1 MKPRVDEAMKLEM
14 EGFKRLTSVE
24 KALQIL
30 REVLE
35 KQEKK
40 DTEVLPLLESHGRV
54 CGEDIYAPFDIPSF
68 DRSAVDGYA
77 VIAEDTF
84 SASPSNPIE
93 LKIVGSLMPGDEPGS
108 LRIDKGEAVEVATG
122 APLPLNANAVIMA
135 EDAKEI
141 KPGLV
146 EVYKQVHPFQ
156 NVSRKGEDFK
166 MGELVVKRGTRI
178 KPWHIGA
185 LASLNISH
193 VKVFSKPRIGI
204 LSTGSELVELGSELK
219 PGKIV
224 NSSKIMLKAL
234 ISSCGGE
241 PVDLGTVE
249 DDVELISE
257 KIEDGLKN
265 CDALITTGGTSIG
278 RRDLVFLAVNL
289 IGKVLVHGLAMRP
302 GKPTGFGLV
311 RDKLVFMLS
320 GFPVAALIGFNL
332 FVKPTIEALLGT
344 RSEPSPKIVGRL
356 KRRVASLSGMRSY
369 VRVRLVKYGDSY
381 IVEPLRLTGSGLIST
396 LTEANGLLVIPEN
409 LEGYDEGEE
418 VEVELFDPV
427 IHGNQT

>member
-1 MKPRVDEAMKLEM
+1 MKLEM
-14 EGFKRLTSVE
+14 EGFKELTTVE
-24 KALQIL
+24 KALKIL
-30 REVLE
+30 GEILE

-40 DTEVLPLLESHGRV
+40 DTIEVPLMDSLGRV

-84 SASPSNPIE
+84 SASPYNPIE
-93 LKIVGSLMPGDEPGS
+93 IKIVGTLMPGDEVGS
-108 LRIDKGEAVEVATG
+108 LKINKGEAVEVATG
-122 APLPLNANAVIMA
+122 APLPLNANAVIMV
-135 EDAKEI
+135 EDAKNV
-141 KPGLV
+141 KPSSI
-146 EVYKQVHPFQ
+146 EVYKPVHPFQ
-156 NVSRKGEDFK
+156 NVSRRGEDFK
-166 MGELVVKRGTRI
+166 KGELIVRRGTRI

-185 LASLNISH
+185 LASFNISR
-193 VKVFSKPRIGI
+193 VRVFLKPKIGL

-224 NSSKIMLKAL
+224 NSSKTMLKAL
-234 ISSCGGE
+234 IDSCGGE
-241 PVDLGTVE
+241 PVDLGIVE
-249 DDVELISE
+249 DDVKQIVD
-257 KIEDGLKN
+257 KIEEGTKN
-265 CDALITTGGTSIG
+265 CDILITTGGTSIG
-278 RRDLVFLAVNL
+278 RGDLVPRVVNL
-289 IGKVLVHGLAMRP
+289 LGKVLVHGLAMRP

-311 RDKLVFMLS
+311 NEKLVFMLS

-332 FVKPTIEALLGT
+332 FVKPTINSLLNT
-344 RSEPSPKIVGRL
+344 TSEPSPKIVGRL
-356 KRRVASLSGMRSY
+356 TRRVASLSGMRSY
-369 VRVRLVKYGDSY
+369 VRVKLVKYGDRY

-427 IHGNQT
+427 MNIE